1 MFNSVR
7 AGLALAAFIAVPVF
21 AASDMPGVG
30 NFHKVN
36 DSVYRG
42 AQPTDEGFRNLAQLG
57 VKTVIDLRGSEH
69 SMADEQRA
77 VEANGMRYVSIP
89 MKGMHTP
96 TAGEISAVLKVMND
110 PGSGPVFVHCK
121 RGADRTGAV
130 IACYR
135 IGHDKWENGKAL
147 DEASSLGMSWYQLQI
162 RSYVKGYGAPSAP
175 APAAGIAASVIS
187 TK

>member
-1 MFNSVR
+1 MFNTIR
-7 AGLALAAFIAVPVF
+7 TGLTLVAFIAVPAF

-42 AQPTDEGFRNLAQLG
+42 AQPSDQGFHELAQLG
-57 VKTVIDLRGSEH
+57 VKTVIDLRGPEH

-96 TAGEISAVLKVMND
+96 TAAQVSAVLKVMND
-110 PGSGPVFVHCK
+110 PSAGPVFVHCK

-162 RSYVKGYGAPSAP
+162 RSYVKAYGAPSAP
-175 APAAGIAASVIS
+175 VPAVGIAASVVPA
-187 TK
+187 K